1 MPWWS
6 GSCGNR
12 AAVPPEGRSQ
22 RQTMQIAEQASEKPL
37 ALPTVREDLKLM
49 PGPRHRDGSPSW
61 RILDPSRNQFFEI
74 GWLEF
79 ELLARWAH
87 VANADELVVA
97 VAEETTLEPTL
108 DEVKELMGFLAH
120 NQLLAPETAQLRD
133 QLRKRF
139 RAKVRPWY
147 ETLLHH
153 YLFFRM
159 PLLRPDAFLQRTL
172 PWVEIFFTRGF
183 AVTVFAVLLVDLF
196 LVMREWHAFRES
208 FVHYFSITGAFYY
221 ALAATFAKVIHELGH
236 AYAAKRHG
244 VRVPAMGVSF
254 LVMWPYLYTDTG
266 ETWKLADRSKQLQ
279 IAAAGMMAEL
289 VLAVFATLLWSV
301 SPDGGFKSITF
312 ILATTTWVMTLAINA
327 SPFMRFDGYFV
338 LSDALDMP
346 NLHERGTACA
356 KWFLRTTFFRLNEP
370 MPEPTMSSRGRGL
383 LIAFALFTW
392 VYRFVVFFGI
402 ALLVFHIV
410 LKLLGI
416 FLMLVEVIWFM
427 VRPVASE
434 IAYLW
439 KNRER
444 VRLAWRPS
452 AALLAGLMV
461 LVWVL
466 PISSQVTAPA
476 IIRAESEQ
484 AVYPPFSSQILK
496 MSVKPGQRVN
506 VGDELAVLEVP
517 ELETRWQQADVSIES
532 VRAELQRAPASTRA
546 LEQQAVLQE
555 RLAQALAEQQAVRDD
570 AQRLVLRAT
579 YAGVIQDLAPDV
591 VEGRWVNSRQLLMRV
606 VSDSSQVI
614 EMYVRENQV
623 GAIEPGQS
631 VRFFP
636 TLPSI
641 PMIKGTV
648 IAIDKTPSRQINRP
662 LLASTYGGGLAAV
675 KDTKEGL
682 VAYDAT
688 FRVLIRPIASD
699 VPLQTGLVLRGIGRV
714 DTDLRFI
721 AENFISRLVSIVIR
735 ESGF

>member
-1 MPWWS
+1 MSAAQGQRMPV
-6 GSCGNR
+6 GQDAG
-12 AAVPPEGRSQ
+12 
-22 RQTMQIAEQASEKPL
+22 PL
-37 ALPTVREDLKLM
+37 RLPAIREDLRLM

-61 RILDPSRNQFFEI
+61 RILDPLRNQFFEI

-79 ELLARWAH
+79 ELLARWSA
-87 VANADELVVA
+87 AGDADALVEA
-97 VAEETTLEPTL
+97 VAQETALEPEI
-108 DEVKELMGFLAH
+108 DEVKELISFLEL
-120 NQLLAPETAQLRD
+120 NQLLAPDSKEHRQA
-133 QLRKRF
+133 LRKRM
-139 RAKVRPWY
+139 RATIKPWY

-153 YLFFRM
+153 YLSFRV
-159 PLLRPDAFLQRTL
+159 PLVRPDAFLQRTL
-172 PWVEIFFTRGF
+172 PWVEIFFSRGF
-183 AVTVFAVLLVDLF
+183 AMTVFVVLLIDLF
-196 LVMREWHAFRES
+196 LLTREWHVFRES
-208 FVHYFSITGAFYY
+208 FVHFFSLTGAFYY

-254 LVMWPYLYTDTG
+254 LVMWPYLYTDTA
-266 ETWKLADRSKQLQ
+266 ETWKLADRHKQLQ
-279 IAAAGMMAEL
+279 IAAAGMLAEL

-301 SPDGGFKSITF
+301 SPEGGFKSILF

-356 KWFLRTTFFRLNEP
+356 KWWLRTTFFRLNEP
-370 MPEPTMSSRGRGL
+370 MPEPTMSRRNRRL
-383 LIAFALFTW
+383 LTAFALFTW
-392 VYRFVVFFGI
+392 IYRFVVFFGI

-427 VRPVASE
+427 IRPIAAEVR
-434 IAYLW
+434 YLW
-439 KNRER
+439 RNRAR

-452 AALLAGLMV
+452 AALLAVLLV
-461 LVWVL
+461 LVWVM

-476 IIRAESEQ
+476 VIRAENEQ
-484 AVYPPFSSQILK
+484 AVYPPFSSQIVR
-496 MSVKPGQRVN
+496 MSVRPGQKVT

-517 ELETRWQQADVSIES
+517 ELETRWRQAEVAIDS

-579 YAGVIQDLAPDV
+579 YSGVVQDLAPDI

-606 VSDSSQVI
+606 VSNSAQVI

-623 GAIEPGQS
+623 GAIEAGQN
-631 VRFFP
+631 VKFFP
-636 TLPSI
+636 TLPGI
-641 PMIKGTV
+641 PVIRGTV
-648 IAIDKTPSRQINRP
+648 VAVDKTPSRQINRP
-662 LLASTYGGGLAAV
+662 LLASNYGGGLAAV
-675 KDTKEGL
+675 RDPREGL
-682 VAYDAT
+682 VAYDST
-688 FRVLIRPIASD
+688 FRVLIRPLTQEGGAQAD
-699 VPLQTGLVLRGIGRV
+699 LVVRGTARIE
-714 DTDLRFI
+714 TDLRFI
-721 AENFISRLVSIVIR
+721 AENFLSRLISIVIR